1 MSLRFFQLLTTSSRI
16 LGNEKARRG
25 HICPALT
32 PTAAT
37 FFFSCGRMDQ
47 QRRLADERVGSGSS
61 CTFACACLLFYA
73 AVNAPYLPFVSWLPR
88 FSACLSESPVIASPT
103 KKNRTADYSDK
114 PTTGSTSTSVFFLSA
129 MFCNSAITPASL
141 LIRKS
146 STLRFTLWCSHDSV
160 AKREQ
165 FSCPL
170 GTTSLLLKLENV
182 VPGRWMF
189 FLLLWPNIFFTAM
202 SSTRTYVY
210 FSKNLVPGM

>member
-1 MSLRFFQLLTTSSRI
+1 MRGGDDDAHLCCITHKKKTEKPIFRTNLPLEALLPPFFVRTTFR
-16 LGNEKARRG
+16 
-25 HICPALT
+25 
-32 PTAAT
+32 
-37 FFFSCGRMDQ
+37 
-47 QRRLADERVGSGSS
+47 
-61 CTFACACLLFYA
+61 
-73 AVNAPYLPFVSWLPR
+73 
-88 FSACLSESPVIASPT
+88 
-103 KKNRTADYSDK
+103 
-114 PTTGSTSTSVFFLSA
+114 
-129 MFCNSAITPASL
+129 NSAITPASL

-189 FLLLWPNIFFTAM
+189 FLLLWPSIFFTAM